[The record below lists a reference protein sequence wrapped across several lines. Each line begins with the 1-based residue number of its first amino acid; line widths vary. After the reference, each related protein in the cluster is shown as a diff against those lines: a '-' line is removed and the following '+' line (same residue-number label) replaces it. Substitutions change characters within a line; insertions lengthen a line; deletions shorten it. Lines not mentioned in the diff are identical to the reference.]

1 MPTSTA
7 MPLYILD
14 TNIWLD
20 WLVFQTDVLDPL
32 KAQHAAGK
40 MTLIFTDDML
50 IELTDVIGRAQFK
63 LSQAQQQTALARFH
77 QLAVR
82 VDTRAKPAVPI
93 RCKDADDQVFIDQAL
108 AHRATWLLSKDKH
121 LLSLRSRA
129 AKQQVWVGTIADW
142 LRTQKD
148 VL

>member
-7 MPLYILD
+7 TPLYILD

-63 LSQAQQQTALARFH
+63 LSQAQQQTALALFH
-77 QLAVR
+77 QG
-82 VDTRAKPAVPI
+82 
-93 RCKDADDQVFIDQAL
+93 L
-108 AHRATWLLSKDKH
+108 AHVAEGTHEGKTCRTD
-121 LLSLRSRA
+121 SLQRRGRPS
-129 AKQQVWVGTIADW
+129 IY
-142 LRTQKD
+142 
-148 VL
+148 